1 MKKKFLTIEDLY
13 QFCKSNNFSHF
24 NSKDFNG
31 PIILQS
37 FEEIESD
44 GDSNNGLCP
53 VKLKSCHIGLNANK
67 STISEQSM
75 KAALDSFRGRPILGS
90 IIKLNSGEYDFH
102 SHDMEFVTN
111 EDGETEVEYIEIP
124 VGVTDQIEA
133 PTLQYDKSEDKT
145 YVMING
151 NIFEDYSKAADI
163 MRRRRTAK
171 CSVEIAVEEL
181 SYDAD
186 QDALSIDKFH
196 FTGVTILGHEPDGT
210 EIQEGMKGSK
220 ITIDS
225 FSADNNGMLGTNYR
239 DKMIEV
245 LDKLNTTLSN
255 FNTNDSDEKGGNVN
269 MENEEIMET
278 TVEETEVVEDVVEE
292 TITETMEESVE
303 ETVVDEVVEEESTE
317 EEIIEEET
325 STEEFSEN
333 EIEPLV
339 CSFRISHDDT
349 RYGLQSLLNAMCDE
363 SHFYSVLAV
372 YDKYFYYCDYFSGD
386 AFKQAY
392 KVRKDVVS
400 FSGDPEPVFTEFVTQ
415 TERDE
420 LEKLRKDY
428 AELVEFKANTEA
440 CQLQAQKDAVFARD
454 EFAKIKETKSFKTLV
469 ENSKDYS
476 VEECEQRAKDI
487 LEDFNSFAMSFSTQD
502 EAKKPKV
509 LGFKYGKDNTK
520 KVKPYGNLFADK

>member
-1 MKKKFLTIEDLY
+1 MRKKFLTIEDLY

-24 NSKDFNG
+24 NSMESNG

-90 IIKLNSGEYDFH
+90 IIKLDSGEYDFH

-111 EDGETEVEYIEIP
+111 EDGETEIEYIEIP
-124 VGVTDQIEA
+124 VGVTDQVEL
-133 PTLQYDKSEDKT
+133 PTLEYDKNEDKT

-225 FSADNNGMLGTNYR
+225 FSADNNGMLGINYQ

-245 LDKLNTTLSN
+245 LDRLNTTLSK
-255 FNTNDSDEKGGNVN
+255 FNIDSEQKGGNVN
-269 MENEEIMET
+269 MENEEIMES
-278 TVEETEVVEDVVEE
+278 VVEE
-292 TITETMEESVE
+292 PITETMEEISEESVE
-303 ETVVDEVVEEESTE
+303 ETAAEEMEETSVEEVTSEEESPA
-317 EEIIEEET
+317 
-325 STEEFSEN
+325 TEEFVEN
-333 EIEPLV
+333 EPEALV
-339 CSFRISHDDT
+339 CTFRISHDDT

-363 SHFYSVLAV
+363 SHFYSVIAV
-372 YDKYFYYCDYFSGD
+372 YDKYFYYVNYYDGN
-386 AFKQAY
+386 AFKQNY
-392 KVRKDVVS
+392 KIRKDVVS
-400 FSGDPEPVFTEFVTQ
+400 FVDDPIPVFTEFVTQ
-415 TERDE
+415 EERDE

-428 AELVEFKANTEA
+428 AALKEFKNNYDASVLKAKKTEILDKA
-440 CQLQAQKDAVFARD
+440 EYECLAENA
-454 EFAKIKETKSFKTLV
+454 EFAKLRGEMD
-469 ENSKDYS
+469 DYS
-476 VEECEQRAKDI
+476 VEELSTKADLIFAAHMKSTMEFSAKV
-487 LEDFNSFAMSFSTQD
+487 D
-502 EAKKPKV
+502 ETKKPKTIGV
-509 LGFKYGKDNTK
+509 NFNK
-520 KVKPYGNLFADK
+520 KESKKGPYGTLFDR